1 MRSNK
6 KVLIIDDEPHIRRV
20 IELKL
25 KQRGYQVFEA
35 KDGEEGLELIH
46 TLCPDAVITDI
57 MMPKLDG
64 KALCEQTN
72 RLKKERPFL
81 TLIITCRISL
91 DERSWISKMQDTLF
105 MEKPFSPSR
114 LLECIDRYFGV
125 AEYEHG
131 HKPI

>member
-20 IELKL
+20 LELKL
-25 KQRGYQVFEA
+25 RQRGYQVFEA
-35 KDGEEGLELIH
+35 KDGEEGLELID

-64 KALCEQTN
+64 RALCEQTN

-81 TLIITCRISL
+81 TLIMTCRISL
-91 DERSWISKMQDTLF
+91 DERSWISEMQDTLF

-125 AEYEHG
+125 AE
-131 HKPI
+131 

>member
-25 KQRGYQVFEA
+25 KQRGYEVLQA
-35 KDGEEGLELIH
+35 TDGEQGLDLIH
-46 TLCPDAVITDI
+46 TQRPDAVITDI

-64 KALCEQTN
+64 KSLCEQTN
-72 RLKKERPFL
+72 RLKKERSFL
-81 TLIITCRISL
+81 TLIVTCRISP
-91 DERSWISKMQDTLF
+91 DERKWISEMQDTLF

-125 AEYEHG
+125 TE
-131 HKPI
+131 